1 MRSGDALMG
10 AVKRAVTNAEADTEA
25 IAAEFALQLQ
35 PGDVVHISGEVGA
48 GKTTFVR
55 GSCRQLG
62 VQGPVTSPSY
72 TICNR
77 YEATSAQ
84 IAHLDCQRLEAQ
96 IDQEGGLLDD
106 ALGPQTITFIEWPQT
121 SAETVGLL
129 ASVAP
134 SFTVEISHRD
144 QEKRELTISNRLA
157 EL

>member
-1 MRSGDALMG
+1 MRYGDVLMG
-10 AVKRAVTNAEADTEA
+10 VANRAVTNAEADTEA
-25 IAAEFALQLQ
+25 IATKFALQLR

-55 GSCRQLG
+55 GACRQLG

-77 YEATSAQ
+77 YEATSGQ

-96 IDQEGGLLDD
+96 VDQEGGLLDD
-106 ALGPQTITFIEWPQT
+106 ALGPQTITFIEWPQS
-121 SAETVGLL
+121 SAEAVGLL
-129 ASVAP
+129 ASVPP
-134 SFTVEISHRD
+134 SFTIEISHRGP
-144 QEKRELTISNRLA
+144 QQRELTISNRLA